1 MRTTRPPWNPQR
13 WAALLLVAVASC
25 ASTDFGV
32 TASRSDAITITTTAV
47 PITVPEPPIPA
58 EPIPV
63 EPEPTEPVASE
74 PDAQRQSTIPED
86 DSRIP
91 EEVATDAP
99 DMGDDQPPLS
109 QEEIDVLLA
118 DLAAEGF
125 CDPDDVRDDGI
136 VTAMH
141 FVVQG
146 VLQAP
151 CYVDQL
157 GEGDDVDPV
166 VVDDDPR
173 LVAAWDS
180 LVAITPIDLVSD
192 ISLLAGYEPCSTC
205 DTLAFVTTLDDEYT
219 FFLLAVDVVSGTDDP
234 EELRLTMMHELSH
247 VFNQKPGE
255 QLDIGVFSA
264 AGCDTF
270 FNGAGCFTQDSYM
283 WAWIQEFW
291 PPEIRDTL
299 PSDGS
304 VGTDDEASER
314 CDLDGG
320 YVGSYAAVHPEEDFA
335 ETFSAYVYDV
345 AVDPALAEKYA
356 FFDRYP
362 EFVSIRESARALGLA
377 GTEANFEGCG

>member
-1 MRTTRPPWNPQR
+1 M
-13 WAALLLVAVASC
+13 AVAAC
-25 ASTDFGV
+25 TSTDVGV
-32 TASRSDAITITTTAV
+32 TASRSEAITTTTTTTTSVPVAV
-47 PITVPEPPIPA
+47 PDPPDPA
-58 EPIPV
+58 EPA
-63 EPEPTEPVASE
+63 PTEPVASE
-74 PDAQRQSTIPED
+74 PDVGRQSTIPKD
-86 DSRIP
+86 DSRVP
-91 EEVATDAP
+91 DDVATDVP
-99 DMGDDQPPLS
+99 DMGGEQPPLT
-109 QEEIDVLLA
+109 QAEIDVLLA
-118 DLAAEGF
+118 DLAAQGF

-146 VLQAP
+146 QLQSP

-166 VVDDDPR
+166 VIDDDPR
-173 LVAAWDS
+173 LVAAWES
-180 LVAITPIDLVSD
+180 LVAITPIELVSD
-192 ISLLAGYEPCSTC
+192 ISLVAGYEPCSTC
-205 DTLAFVTTLDDEYT
+205 DTLAFVTTLDDEST

-255 QLDIGVFSA
+255 QLDIGVSSA

-270 FNGAGCFTQDSYM
+270 FNGAGCFTRGSYM

-304 VGTDDEASER
+304 VGTPEEASER
-314 CDLDGG
+314 CDLDAG

-345 AVDPALAEKYA
+345 VVDPALADKYA

-362 EFVSIRESARALGLA
+362 EFVSIRESARELGLA